1 VIPEIYIL
9 YELNS
14 FRVLNLNFLP
24 QDMREEKNRCEMG
37 GGTKKIAKMGFITL
51 KRFSLSLY
59 LSLAHTQT
67 YIHTRA
73 A

>member
-1 VIPEIYIL
+1 MNRIHFVYSTSISYPKIFGKERIG
-9 YELNS
+9 
-14 FRVLNLNFLP
+14 V
-24 QDMREEKNRCEMG
+24 RE

-51 KRFSLSLY
+51 KRFSLSLS